1 VHAPV
6 IDPDEPATE
15 SANPRRAEARAL
27 LRLALPIML
36 IAFVNMGMSITDT
49 VMVSATFGAGALA
62 AVAVGSD
69 LQSIFFYLGA
79 GILGGLA
86 PFYTAALARGQAG
99 ERLRLDR
106 IGRALVAALALVGA
120 PLLWFAPDWLR
131 HFGLD
136 AGLLERGRGYTQSM
150 AVLLL
155 PMLGIALYRTVLTAA
170 ERPKVFLKVTLAML
184 PLNAVANLVLMKG
197 LGPLPAL
204 GPTGAGVSSVLVA
217 LTSLTVLAVVG
228 RRALPPARAAAGT
241 AALDWRG
248 LAAVLRVGIPIGIT
262 MTAETGIFL
271 GATLYAA
278 TLGAAEVAAHTLT
291 LRVAGL
297 AYAGSAAML
306 QAATVRTA
314 RAVALREPGTARGVA
329 TASLGL
335 ATTGGVVLLLL
346 LAFGARP
353 LASAF
358 FGSDAAGLAA
368 AEIASLLLV
377 LLGLI
382 QLAGY
387 PGLAASGLFRGRK
400 DSRTPMLC
408 MLAGYWVVGA
418 PLGLYLCEVQALGVT
433 GLWIGLAAGAGVTT
447 ALSLLRLPTWRP
459 PARRAGLDP
468 VRAARAPGAPRA
480 LSRGRATCR

>member
-1 VHAPV
+1 MN
-6 IDPDEPATE
+6 DPETPAAE
-15 SANPRRAEARAL
+15 AGRAHRAEGRAL

-49 VMVSATFGAGALA
+49 VMVSAYFGAGALA

-69 LQSIFFYLGA
+69 LQSILFYLGA

-86 PFYTAALARGQAG
+86 PFYTAALVREQAD

-106 IGRALVAALALVGA
+106 IGRAVVAVLALIGA

-131 HFGLD
+131 RFGLD
-136 AGLLERGRGYTQSM
+136 AGLLEQGRGYAQSM
-150 AVLLL
+150 ALLL
-155 PMLGIALYRTVLTAA
+155 VPMLGIALYRTVLTAA
-170 ERPKVFLKVTLAML
+170 ERPKVFLKITLAML
-184 PLNAVANLVLMKG
+184 PLNAVANLVLMQG
-197 LGPLPAL
+197 LGPVPAL

-217 LTSLTVLAVVG
+217 LTSLGVLVVVA
-228 RRALPPARAAAGT
+228 RRALPPARATAGT
-241 AALDWRG
+241 PALDGSG
-248 LAAVLRVGIPIGIT
+248 LVAVLRVGVPIGIT

-291 LRVAGL
+291 LRMAGL

-314 RAVALREPGTARGVA
+314 RAMALHDPAAARAVA
-329 TASLGL
+329 TAGLAL
-335 ATTGGVVLLLL
+335 ATTGGAVLTLL

-353 LASAF
+353 LASTF
-358 FGSDAAGLAA
+358 FGGDAAGLAA
-368 AEIASLLLV
+368 AQIASVLLV

-387 PGLAASGLFRGRK
+387 PGLTASGLFRGRK

-408 MLAGYWVVGA
+408 MLAGYWALGA
-418 PLGLYLCEVQALGVT
+418 PLGLYLCEAQALGVT
-433 GLWIGLAAGAGVTT
+433 GLWIGLATGAGATT
-447 ALSLLRLPTWRP
+447 ALTLWRLPGWWRSGLRAGP
-459 PARRAGLDP
+459 AIAIAIGADGTTPLPARR
-468 VRAARAPGAPRA
+468 
-480 LSRGRATCR
+480 

>member
-1 VHAPV
+1 MNAPLT
-6 IDPDEPATE
+6 EPAPGR
-15 SANPRRAEARAL
+15 SATLAEGRAL

-49 VMVSATFGAGALA
+49 VMVSAWFGADALA

-69 LQSIFFYLGA
+69 LQSILFYFGA
-79 GILGGLA
+79 GVLGGLA
-86 PFYTAALARGQAG
+86 PFYTAALARGQGG

-106 IGRALVAALALVGA
+106 TGRALVALLALAGA
-120 PLLWFAPDWLR
+120 PLLWCAPDWLR

-150 AVLLL
+150 AVLIV

-170 ERPKVFLKVTLAML
+170 ERPKVFLAVTLAML
-184 PLNAVANLVLMKG
+184 PLNAVLNAVLMAG
-197 LGPLPAL
+197 LGPVPAL

-217 LTSLTVLAVVG
+217 LTSLGVLAVAA
-228 RRALPPARAAAGT
+228 RRSLPPASAAADNHNTT
-241 AALDWRG
+241 APRDDWRG
-248 LAAVLRVGIPIGIT
+248 LRDVLRVGLPIGIT

-291 LRVAGL
+291 LRMAGL
-297 AYAGSAAML
+297 AYAGSAALL

-314 RAVALREPGTARGVA
+314 RALALHEPGAARAVA
-329 TASLGL
+329 TSSLAIAATGGL
-335 ATTGGVVLLLL
+335 ALALL
-346 LAFGARP
+346 LAAGAGP

-358 FGSDAAGLAA
+358 FGASDDAAGRAA
-368 AEIASLLLV
+368 AEIAAGLLV

-387 PGLAASGLFRGRK
+387 PGLAASGLLRGRK

-408 MLAGYWVVGA
+408 MLAGYWAVGA
-418 PLGLYLCEVQALGVT
+418 PLGLWLCEVQALGVT
-433 GLWIGLAAGAGVTT
+433 GLWIGLAAGAGVTAGLT
-447 ALSLLRLPTWRP
+447 VLRLPAWR
-459 PARRAGLDP
+459 RRWLALPG
-468 VRAARAPGAPRA
+468 RQAA
-480 LSRGRATCR
+480 

>member
-1 VHAPV
+1 M
-6 IDPDEPATE
+6 IDPEQPATE
-15 SANPRRAEARAL
+15 TGSRQRAEGRAL

-49 VMVSATFGAGALA
+49 VMVSACFGADALA

-69 LQSIFFYLGA
+69 LQSILFYLGA

-86 PFYTAALARGQAG
+86 PFYTAALARGQAD

-106 IGRALVAALALVGA
+106 IGRALVAMLALIGA

-131 HFGLD
+131 HLGLD

-150 AVLLL
+150 ALLL
-155 PMLGIALYRTVLTAA
+155 VPMLGIALYRTVLTAA
-170 ERPKVFLKVTLAML
+170 EQPKVFLRITLAML
-184 PLNAVANLVLMKG
+184 PLNAVANLVLMQG
-197 LGPLPAL
+197 LGPVPAL

-217 LTSLTVLAVVG
+217 LTSLGVLVVVSH
-228 RRALPPARAAAGT
+228 RALPPARAAAGMP
-241 AALDWRG
+241 ALDGSG
-248 LAAVLRVGIPIGIT
+248 LVAVLRVGMPIGLT

-291 LRVAGL
+291 LRMAGL

-314 RAVALREPGTARGVA
+314 RALALHDPGAAGAVA
-329 TASLGL
+329 TAGLGL
-335 ATTGGVVLLLL
+335 ATAGGAVLMLL
-346 LAFGARP
+346 LAAGARP
-353 LASAF
+353 LASTF
-358 FGSDAAGLAA
+358 FGGDAAGLAA
-368 AEIASLLLV
+368 AEVASLLLV

-387 PGLAASGLFRGRK
+387 PGLVASGLFRGRK

-408 MLAGYWVVGA
+408 MLTGYWAVGA
-418 PLGLYLCEVQALGVT
+418 PLGLYLCEAQALGVT

-447 ALSLLRLPTWRP
+447 ALTLLRLRGWRRSALLAA
-459 PARRAGLDP
+459 PAPLPSRR
-468 VRAARAPGAPRA
+468 
-480 LSRGRATCR
+480 